1 MIIKKYVVGIEDE
14 VLQGKKNPQHKN
26 HQKDNTEAFLSKRW
40 DDEGQG
46 MNTRLDQRWNSI

>member
-46 MNTRLDQRWNSI
+46 TNTRLDQRWNSI

>member
-1 MIIKKYVVGIEDE
+1 MLRALKMKCFRE
-14 VLQGKKNPQHKN
+14 KKNPQQKN

-46 MNTRLDQRWNSI
+46 TNTRLDQR